1 MKKVESLQT
10 ISSFF
15 VAPNVSTYIHPIQT
29 ILILNNLVAGDTMN
43 RKVIVAAILIVVVC
57 ASFLLALSISP
68 LKKLEGRI
76 INNTKKPVVL
86 IVVDSLMNEPL
97 QKVIK
102 EDDAPALA
110 YLMNNGQLHKE
121 MISSYPTMS
130 VTIDSTLLTGTYPD
144 QHKVPGLIWF
154 KEDENRIISYGSG
167 ISEIWNNGIKNV
179 ALDSVVRLNDSHL
192 SKEVQTLH
200 EELANRNLS
209 SASVNGLL
217 YRGNFQ
223 HRLNVPGLIT
233 MAHLLPKD
241 IHINGPAFFSL
252 GTLAQY
258 STENNHHNFLW
269 QRLGINNQFTANELK
284 YLIKQKQLPSFTLAY
299 LPDADASIHKYG
311 PDHLKGIKKA
321 DKAVQ
326 DILNSF
332 HSWEDAI
339 QEVTWIILGDSGQ
352 SYVLDDKKTS
362 LIDLNKVLKN
372 YTFWERENPN
382 AQLAL
387 AVNERMAYIYAIDQQ
402 VELSEI
408 VNVLKKDERI
418 GFIAWKSGQTNHVVS
433 PQSDGE
439 LEFSPDG
446 KYVDDY
452 NQSWRIAGDASIL
465 DLNMTKEQHIVYQDY
480 PDALARLHGALHSQE
495 GRVIIVDAKPSYEFI
510 EKHSHDHVGGGAHG
524 SLHKV
529 DSVVPI
535 IVTGASEFPE
545 SNRLV
550 DLKKW
555 ILQLLGDS

>member
-1 MKKVESLQT
+1 MK
-10 ISSFF
+10 
-15 VAPNVSTYIHPIQT
+15 
-29 ILILNNLVAGDTMN
+29 
-43 RKVIVAAILIVVVC
+43 RKVIVAVILTVVICVG
-57 ASFLLALSISP
+57 FLLALSISP

-76 INNTKKPVVL
+76 MNNTKKPVVL

-102 EDDAPALA
+102 EGDAPALA
-110 YLMNNGQLHKE
+110 YLMNNGQLHHE
-121 MISSYPTMS
+121 MISSYSTMS
-130 VTIDSTLLTGTYPD
+130 VTIDSTLLTGTYPN

-167 ISEIWNNGIKNV
+167 ISEMWNNGIKNV
-179 ALDSVVRLNDSHL
+179 ALDSVVHLNDSHL

-200 EELANRNLS
+200 EELANMNLS
-209 SASVNGLL
+209 TASINGLL
-217 YRGNFQ
+217 YRGSFQ

-233 MAHLLPKD
+233 MADLLPKD
-241 IHINGPAFFSL
+241 IHINGPTFFSL

-258 STENNHHNFLW
+258 NPENNHHNFIW
-269 QRLGINNQFTANELK
+269 QRLGVNNQFTANELK
-284 YLIKQKQLPSFTLAY
+284 YLIKQKRLPSFTLAY
-299 LPDADASIHKYG
+299 LPDADASIHKNG
-311 PDHLKGIKKA
+311 PEHIKGIKKV
-321 DKAVQ
+321 DQSVQ
-326 DILNSF
+326 NILNSF
-332 HSWEDAI
+332 PSWEAAI
-339 QEVTWIILGDSGQ
+339 QEVTWIIMGDSGQ
-352 SYVLDDKKTS
+352 SYVLDDKETS
-362 LIDLNKVLKN
+362 LIDLNQVLKN
-372 YTFWERENPN
+372 YTFWERKNPD
-382 AQLAL
+382 AQLAI

-408 VNVLKKDERI
+408 VNVLKEDERI
-418 GFIAWKSGQTNHVVS
+418 GFIAWKSGQTNYVVS
-433 PQSDGE
+433 PHSDGE
-439 LEFSPDG
+439 LEFSPEG

-465 DLNMTKEQHIVYQDY
+465 DLNLTKAQHIVYQDY

-510 EKHSHDHVGGGAHG
+510 EKHSHDHAGGGAHG

-535 IVTGASEFPE
+535 IVTGASELPE

-555 ILQLLGDS
+555 ILQLLGAS